1 MDDET
6 AHAFMDA
13 QADIIALRAVVK
25 VLLRRTY
32 GMGDQILG
40 SIREDALAGVETALQ
55 RIDEDERQEYFHQAV
70 REAMADLLT
79 PMTR

>member
-6 AHAFMDA
+6 RHAVLDA

-25 VLLRRTY
+25 VLLRRIY
-32 GMGDQILG
+32 GMGDQVLRN
-40 SIREDALAGVETALQ
+40 IREEALAGVETALDST
-55 RIDEDERQEYFHQAV
+55 DEDERQKYFHAAV
-70 REAMADLLT
+70 RDALTDLLT

>member
-6 AHAFMDA
+6 AHALLDA

-32 GMGDQILG
+32 GLGDQILG
-40 SIREDALAGVETALQ
+40 LIREDALAGVETALQ
-55 RIDEDERQEYFHQAV
+55 RIDEDEHQEYFHQAV